1 MQPATEHLE
10 YTGWR
15 RWDNCFIRL
24 LDGMLQAGALGSTDY
39 QLRIPTKIRQIEIL
53 DAKPRLPSGSESEPI
68 AIHCLLPSC
77 PMHRLSIICTG
88 QLLWWHLINQ
98 ASAGWACSLQQCAC
112 TLHSLGALLQC
123 AVQYPRVGAPWVLC
137 SLQQAYGV
145 Q

>member
-1 MQPATEHLE
+1 MCSQPLNIWK

-68 AIHCLLPSC
+68 ATHCLLPSC
-77 PMHRLSIICTG
+77 HMHRLSIICTRPAAMVAFARSG
-88 QLLWWHLINQ
+88 KCWVGMLIT
-98 ASAGWACSLQQCAC
+98 AVCMHPALARGAAAVRSAVSKK
-112 TLHSLGALLQC
+112 
-123 AVQYPRVGAPWVLC
+123 
-137 SLQQAYGV
+137 
-145 Q
+145 